1 MFTHL
6 STAPHRSRKKRE
18 LTRAVETLKKEYGG
32 EGEAHRLL
40 SAPLTLSANVF
51 TSITADE
58 FTVNGFKMSTTPYPL
73 LQSLQSL

>member
-6 STAPHRSRKKRE
+6 STTPHRSGKKRE
-18 LTRAVETLKKEYGG
+18 LTKVVETLKKNYGG

-51 TSITADE
+51 TSLPKSQ
-58 FTVNGFKMSTTPYPL
+58 FTVNGFKMSTIL
-73 LQSLQSL
+73 

>member
-6 STAPHRSRKKRE
+6 SMAPHRSRKERE

-51 TSITADE
+51 TSLPKSQ
-58 FTVNGFKMSTTPYPL
+58 FTVNGFKMSTILSTK
-73 LQSLQSL
+73 LQSL